1 MSEDSFLARWSKRKA
16 AAKAEP
22 QPERPREET
31 NPPASEA
38 QAAAE
43 PAPDEVDLS
52 ALPSLDEITSATDI
66 TGFLKR
72 GVPEALRTAALRKAW
87 SSDPMIRDFIGLSEN
102 AWDFN
107 DPTAIP
113 GFGPIDM
120 PAEQVRQM
128 AAELVGEVKKAA
140 ATIDNA
146 VGEVTSEQPDT
157 GKLQAAPADP
167 ENLPRIDTAMQQ
179 NEPPAVQQD
188 DSPAAEERPAPRSHG
203 SALPR

>member
-22 QPERPREET
+22 QPEPAREEA
-31 NPPASEA
+31 NPPASVA
-38 QAAAE
+38 PPAAE

-157 GKLQAAPADP
+157 GKLQAAPVDP
-167 ENLPRIDTAMQQ
+167 DLPRIDTAMQQ